1 MRPRMSLRKR
11 RAAALLAVPMF
22 SVVLAGCAT
31 LGASGPS
38 ARAVVS
44 VGKDA
49 GADIKVID
57 VTDAVARNVLRVDQ
71 RAGFAEAFGEGAPA
85 ATIIGKGDALDIGI
99 WEAPPAALF
108 GTMMLQSALPG
119 IEPVA
124 RNASLPQQVVD
135 DAGMITLPFVGSV
148 TAAGRTPRELEKQI
162 AARLAGKAHLP
173 QVVVRIVMNR
183 TSNVTIVGDVATS
196 SVLPLTPKGER
207 LLDAVAAAGG
217 VKQPVGKTTIQIA
230 RSGRVVTMPLETII
244 RDPRQNIYLSAQDVV
259 TVLFQPY
266 SFTALGAVTNNAEI
280 SFEGTGLTLAQAF
293 GRIGG
298 LQDTRADVRGV
309 FIFRLEAPEALDPV
323 IAATAR
329 RTPDGKIPVIY
340 RVDMRNPAS
349 FFVAQGFPIHNRD
362 VLYVS
367 NAPGV
372 DLQKFV
378 SIVSSMAFSVIGIG
392 NALN

>member
-1 MRPRMSLRKR
+1 MLSI
-11 RAAALLAVPMF
+11 
-22 SVVLAGCAT
+22 VLAGCT
-31 LGASGPS
+31 SLGSSGPS
-38 ARAVVS
+38 ARAVVNS
-44 VGKDA
+44 ARDA
-49 GADIKVID
+49 GAEIKVID
-57 VTDAVARNVLRVDQ
+57 VTDAVARNILRADQ
-71 RAGFAEAFGEGAPA
+71 HMGFAEAFGEGVPA
-85 ATIIGKGDALDIGI
+85 AMIIGKGDALDIGI

-108 GTMMLQSALPG
+108 GTMMLQSAMPG

-124 RNASLPQQVVD
+124 RNANLPQQVVD
-135 DAGMITLPFVGSV
+135 DEGMITLPFAGAIP
-148 TAAGRTPRELEKQI
+148 AAGKTPRELERLI
-162 AARLAGKAHLP
+162 VGRLAGKAHLP
-173 QVVVRIVMNR
+173 QVVVRIVTNR
-183 TSNVTIVGDVATS
+183 TSNVTIVGDVTTS
-196 SVLPLTPKGER
+196 AVLPLTPKGER

-217 VKQPVGKTTIQIA
+217 VKQSVGKTTIQIA
-230 RSGRVVTMPLETII
+230 RGGNVVTMPLETII

-280 SFEGTGLTLAQAF
+280 SFEGTGLTLAQAL

-298 LQDTRADVRGV
+298 LQDSRADVRGV
-309 FIFRLEAPEALDPV
+309 FIFRLESPEVLDPAV
-323 IAATAR
+323 AATAR

-340 RVDMRNPAS
+340 RIDMRNPAT

-378 SIVSSMAFSVIGIG
+378 SIVSSMAFSVIGVG